1 MQIFIKTLTGKR
13 PSLDVD
19 PADTV
24 DTVKAKISEKEG
36 IRPEVQHLLLFD
48 GKPLEGRYTMLEYN
62 VQDESTLFL
71 VPSSMRLTVKM
82 ISGRTFQL
90 DLPPSETVA
99 SLKLRIE
106 DAMRQEGTENVVPVS
121 QQRLIAAG
129 RQLEDS
135 KSLVDYGIQ
144 GSEAT
149 LHLVGA
155 PRRNMDTAPVT
166 VKMLTGKTIPL
177 HIACS
182 DTIGSV
188 KERIS
193 SEGSRLHGEDLPPD
207 KQRLIF
213 SGKQLEDDKTVEQY
227 DIKPGAVLH
236 LVLRLTQAVGG
247 AMAATLGKCEAL
259 GACGLRNLG
268 NTCFMNS
275 TLQALS
281 NTVPLRNYYKSGDFK
296 EHVSTAPLGMSGRLA
311 SSFAELLRLM
321 WAGTHTV
328 FAPSELKQLIAE
340 RRPEFGG
347 YQQHDAQEVLTFLL
361 DGLHEDVNKAPYPRP
376 IVEDPCTNDKSD
388 IQIATEAWL
397 GNLKRN
403 NSKIVDI
410 FQFQVRSEVQFPDAD
425 DRSLKFEPM
434 MYLTL
439 PVPKPPHAMT
449 VTVLP
454 FEYPE
459 KPPVRRTVQIAK
471 DRTFADL
478 ADKLYEGESTASSSS
493 TLPRQSRRI
502 VFGELCLNRLT
513 KLMSNDQRLEE
524 VRSYQDIWAFEVAV
538 GDAASAVDPDE
549 VIEFGV
555 AHRRK
560 RNRASYSGAQEY
572 YTCFA
577 PPLIFPFVRGATT
590 ATEVAAMAR
599 RAVERLAPHGDLQVL
614 LTTAGSSDCSEG
626 SQLAETD
633 EPYRAVDGEVL
644 CINVLPPAG
653 DAQGTLEASDLS
665 VPDVVAEAAGCAG
678 PVPAF
683 RASLQ
688 DCLEVFT
695 RREELAEEDRVRCEK
710 TGNVERSLKKL
721 DLWTA
726 PECLIIHLKRF
737 GSDHAYGP
745 LEKVDTFVQASLDL
759 DLTPWVL
766 GPSDEKECQYRLY
779 AVVNHSGTL
788 RYGHYTAYGRVG
800 EGPDRQWFLF
810 NDSTVSKA
818 DESQVVSQEAYILF
832 YERVREAPDM
842 QAAEGAAS
850 SSA

>member
-24 DTVKAKISEKEG
+24 DTVKAKIFEKEG
-36 IRPEVQHLLLFD
+36 IRPERQRLIFN

-62 VQDESTLFL
+62 VQDESTLFM
-71 VPSSMRLTVKM
+71 VPSSMRITVKM
-82 ISGRTFQL
+82 VIGGTFQF
-90 DLPPSETVA
+90 DVDASETVA
-99 SLKLRIE
+99 SLKQRIE
-106 DAMRQEGTENVVPVS
+106 DAMRQEGAENVIPVS
-121 QQRLIAAG
+121 QQRLIHTG
-129 RQLEDS
+129 RQLDDDAKALS
-135 KSLVDYGIQ
+135 DYEIQ
-144 GSEAT
+144 GPEAT

-155 PRRNMDTAPVT
+155 KRNVVDAMPVT
-166 VKMLTGKTIPL
+166 VKMLSGKTIPL

-213 SGKQLEDDKTVEQY
+213 GGKQLEDDKTVEQY
-227 DIKPGAVLH
+227 DIKTGATLH
-236 LVLRLTQAVGG
+236 LVLRLSQASGG
-247 AMAATLGKCEAL
+247 SMAATLGKCEAL

-296 EHVSTAPLGMSGRLA
+296 EHVSTAPLSMSGRLA

-347 YQQHDAQEVLTFLL
+347 CQQHDAQEVLTFLL

-376 IVEDPCTNDKSD
+376 IVEDPCTGDKSD
-388 IQIATEAWL
+388 VQIATEAWS

-410 FQFQVRSEVQFPDAD
+410 FQFQVRSEVQFPDAL

-459 KPPVRRTVQIAK
+459 KPPVKRTVQIAK

-493 TLPRQSRRI
+493 SLPRQSRRV

-524 VRSYQDIWAFEVAV
+524 VRSYQEIWAFEVAV
-538 GDAASAVDPDE
+538 WDAERTPDPDE

-560 RNRASYSGAQEY
+560 RSRASYSGATEY

-599 RAVERLAPHGDLQVL
+599 RSVERLTPHGDQQVL
-614 LTTAGSSDCSEG
+614 LTTVGSSDWSEG

-644 CINVLPPAG
+644 CINVLPPAD
-653 DAQGTLEASDLS
+653 DAQGALEASELS
-665 VPDVVAEAAGCAG
+665 VPDVVTEAAGCAG
-678 PVPAF
+678 PAF
-683 RASLQ
+683 QARLQ
-688 DCLEVFT
+688 DCLEAFT
-695 RREELAEEDRVRCEK
+695 RREELAEEDWVRCEK
-710 TGNVERSLKKL
+710 TGSIERSLKKL

-737 GSDHAYGP
+737 GSDQAYGP

-759 DLTPWVL
+759 DLTPWVV
-766 GPSDEKECQYRLY
+766 GPTDEKQCQYRLY

-810 NDSTVSKA
+810 NDSSVTKVN
-818 DESQVVSQEAYILF
+818 ESQVVSQEAYILF
-832 YERVREAPDM
+832 YERVRDAPDM
-842 QAAEGAAS
+842 QATEGAAS